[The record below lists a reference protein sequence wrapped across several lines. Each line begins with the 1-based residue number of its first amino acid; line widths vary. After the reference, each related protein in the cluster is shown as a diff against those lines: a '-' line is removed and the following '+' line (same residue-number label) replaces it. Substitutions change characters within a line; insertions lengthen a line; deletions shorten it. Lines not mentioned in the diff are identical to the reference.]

1 MAWLFLQLKKWLFF
15 PLLFFFLS
23 PPPSF
28 FSGPGDA
35 KLLCA
40 GSGQWKSRS
49 LGTGSSFLVYQRV
62 ACLILDPDGH
72 SLPDSHLLVKEHPLA
87 KIMQITTAV
96 PIFLRCLKCSD
107 RQDGCAWVAAQP
119 ENKNLGRKKGSV
131 LAAET
136 PCLAVG
142 SWLALTPRPRFS
154 EGGLKAASRRSA
166 NPVSLPSL
174 RQPHSFHRTLS
185 NEHFRFIKGSFG
197 NIFSSVKKNQTS
209 NKVGAHVDPT
219 VQAPKEGWEQLS
231 PVGEN
236 IVV

>member
-1 MAWLFLQLKKWLFF
+1 M
-15 PLLFFFLS
+15 
-23 PPPSF
+23 
-28 FSGPGDA
+28 
-35 KLLCA
+35 
-40 GSGQWKSRS
+40 
-49 LGTGSSFLVYQRV
+49 
-62 ACLILDPDGH
+62 
-72 SLPDSHLLVKEHPLA
+72 A

-119 ENKNLGRKKGSV
+119 ENKNLGGKKGSV

-197 NIFSSVKKNQTS
+197 NIFSSVKKKQTKQATKWELMWTPRCRLQRRGGS
-209 NKVGAHVDPT
+209 SSLQLGRILLFKYSYPFSTAPLSASHSYTSLSQHGSSSSQTPPGHVLVSVIGSCGCASSWIRLGISHRPL
-219 VQAPKEGWEQLS
+219 P
-231 PVGEN
+231 
-236 IVV
+236 